1 MMRKLTAL
9 FLMLLLIVSLAV
21 PASAAETGYIFDEA
35 GLLTASEKLAL
46 AIEAESIAEDY
57 GCGVYI
63 VTVDDYRSYGYFSDV
78 YDVTSDIYHDME
90 LGVGKERNGLIL
102 LLSMD
107 DRDYAT
113 FVYGKV
119 ADYAFSDHALIQLE
133 NHFLD
138 DFGRN
143 DWYEGF
149 SDYLSV
155 SRDYLNRAA
164 KGNPVRESPV
174 PMMLIFLFMSCLIAL
189 IITGIFWQQ
198 MRNVK
203 KQYTAEPYTS
213 VGGLKLTDK
222 RDVFTHQSV
231 RRRRIERS
239 SSSSSGSRS
248 RSGGGGRGRS
258 GKF

>member
-21 PASAAETGYIFDEA
+21 PASAAETGYIFDDA

-63 VTVDDYRSYGYFSDV
+63 VTVEDYRAYGYFSDV
-78 YDVTSDIYHDME
+78 YDVTRGIYYDRK
-90 LGVGKERNGLIL
+90 LGVGAERNGVIL
-102 LLSMD
+102 LLSME
-107 DRDYAT
+107 DRDYAL
-113 FVYGKV
+113 FVFGKD
-119 ADYAFSDHALIQLE
+119 AEYALDGFAVTLLE
-133 NHFLD
+133 DEFLD
-138 DFGRN
+138 DFADN
-143 DWYEGF
+143 EWYDGF
-149 SDYLSV
+149 EDYLSAT
-155 SRDYLNRAA
+155 RDYLVWAA
-164 KGNPVRESPV
+164 EGNPVRESPV
-174 PMMLIFLFMSCLIAL
+174 PMMLVFLFMSCLIAL

-248 RSGGGGRGRS
+248 RSGGGGHGRS